1 MIPSDYLIYAVG
13 AETQTFG
20 IPDVKEHACFMK
32 KIRRNSSQVA
42 GYWDQDQT
50 HFSSTSTNAPV
61 QITCSPLLLWS
72 TCKHY
77 KVISF
82 PLVDI
87 PFPFLYVIFLS
98 MKKTRSPCFGMHPL
112 QGRSG
117 HGDSVCSFLLWSL
130 LGLREHLRDNW

>member
-1 MIPSDYLIYAVG
+1 MEVQGEVSSTMIPSDYLIYAVG

-42 GYWDQDQT
+42 GYWDQDRT

-82 PLVDI
+82 PLVI
-87 PFPFLYVIFLS
+87 VLPRLKTSIFDKCAIVGA
-98 MKKTRSPCFGMHPL
+98 KKIVKM
-112 QGRSG
+112 
-117 HGDSVCSFLLWSL
+117 
-130 LGLREHLRDNW
+130 